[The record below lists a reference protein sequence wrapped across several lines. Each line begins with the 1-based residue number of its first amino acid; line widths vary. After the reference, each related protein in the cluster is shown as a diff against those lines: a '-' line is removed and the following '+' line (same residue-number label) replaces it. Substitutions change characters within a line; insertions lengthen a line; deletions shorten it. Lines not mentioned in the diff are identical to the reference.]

1 MKPTPAGPD
10 PLHDQLLREIAA
22 RGNVKQYP
30 AHAVIINEGDA
41 ADSLFIVLAG
51 RVKVYAGND
60 AGKEVI
66 LGMLGPGDY
75 VGEMALD
82 GGVRSASV
90 MTMEP
95 TRCAVVT
102 GASLRDFL
110 AAHPD
115 FALHLIRDLIRRVR
129 RLTGSVKNL
138 ALEDVYHR
146 VVALLQE
153 LSEPQGGQRVVAQ
166 KLTQQ
171 DIAEHVGSSREMV
184 SRIFK
189 ELVAGGYL
197 RVDAGRIT
205 VLKTPPA
212 AW

>member
-1 MKPTPAGPD
+1 MTTPVASPD
-10 PLHDQLLREIAA
+10 PLHDELLREIAA

-30 AHAVIINEGDA
+30 ANAVIINEGDA

-51 RVKVYAGND
+51 RVKVYAANE

-66 LGMLGPGDY
+66 LSTLGAGEY
-75 VGEMALD
+75 VGELALD
-82 GGVRSASV
+82 GGTRSASV

-102 GASLRDFL
+102 GARLRDFL

-146 VVALLQE
+146 VVALLHE

-171 DIAEHVGSSREMV
+171 DIADHVGSSREMV

-189 ELVAGGYL
+189 ELVAGGYVSL
-197 RVDAGRIT
+197 TADEIVVHRS
-205 VLKTPPA
+205 PPRR
-212 AW
+212 W

>member
-1 MKPTPAGPD
+1 MTTPVASPD
-10 PLHDQLLREIAA
+10 PLHDELLREIAA

-30 AHAVIINEGDA
+30 ANAVIINEGDA

-51 RVKVYAGND
+51 RVKVYAANE

-66 LGMLGPGDY
+66 LSTLGAGEY
-75 VGEMALD
+75 VGELALD
-82 GGVRSASV
+82 GGTRSASV

-146 VVALLQE
+146 VVALLHE

-171 DIAEHVGSSREMV
+171 DIADHVGSSREMV

-189 ELVAGGYL
+189 ELVTGGYL

-205 VLKTPPA
+205 ILKTPPA

>member
-1 MKPTPAGPD
+1 MTTPVASPD
-10 PLHDQLLREIAA
+10 PLHDELLREIAA

-30 AHAVIINEGDA
+30 ANAVIINEGDA

-51 RVKVYAGND
+51 RVKVYAANE

-66 LGMLGPGDY
+66 LSTLGAGEY
-75 VGEMALD
+75 VGELALD
-82 GGVRSASV
+82 GGTRSASV

-115 FALHLIRDLIRRVR
+115 FELHLIRDLIRRVR

-146 VVALLQE
+146 VVALLHE

-171 DIAEHVGSSREMV
+171 DIADHVGSSREMV

-189 ELVAGGYL
+189 ELVTGGYL

-205 VLKTPPA
+205 ILKTPPA

>member
-1 MKPTPAGPD
+1 MTTPVASPD
-10 PLHDQLLREIAA
+10 PLHDELLREIAA

-30 AHAVIINEGDA
+30 ANAVIINEGDA

-51 RVKVYAGND
+51 RVKVYAANE

-66 LGMLGPGDY
+66 LSTLGAGEY
-75 VGEMALD
+75 VGELALD
-82 GGVRSASV
+82 GGTRSASV

-146 VVALLQE
+146 VVALLHE

-171 DIAEHVGSSREMV
+171 DIADHVGSSREMV

-189 ELVAGGYL
+189 QLTIGGY
-197 RVDAGRIT
+197 VSTEGKRI
-205 VLKTPPA
+205 VLLKKLPA
-212 AW
+212 RW

>member
-1 MKPTPAGPD
+1 MTTPVATPD
-10 PLHDQLLREIAA
+10 PLHDELLREIAA

-30 AHAVIINEGDA
+30 ANAVIINEGDA

-51 RVKVYAGND
+51 RVKVYAANE

-66 LGMLGPGDY
+66 LSTLGPGEY
-75 VGEMALD
+75 VGELALD
-82 GGVRSASV
+82 GGTRSASV

-146 VVALLQE
+146 VVALLHE
-153 LSEPQGGQRVVAQ
+153 LSEPQGGQRVIAR

-171 DIAEHVGSSREMV
+171 DIADHVGSSREMV

-189 ELVAGGYL
+189 ELATGGYL